1 MFYIIKILFLGYFS
15 FINFSFA
22 KGDLLDILSD
32 KKEFSTFYQLIKIAN
47 YEDLFNKK
55 TQFKKVVYIPKNEAF
70 LDLPSKVRKKL
81 KQEDV
86 AKKIVRTHLYSGEVK
101 EVFQNPKKKV
111 VILERIEL
119 NGEAVKI
126 FSNQDLFVKDMV
138 DKSAKIVSNEYSI
151 IPVECVMFLQP
162 SIEDLRLTNKQQQE
176 SLITSCCLLSD
187 QEIET
192 FISDKYL

>member
-15 FINFSFA
+15 FINFSYSEENLL
-22 KGDLLDILSD
+22 DLLRE

-47 YEDLFNKK
+47 YEDLFNEK
-55 TQFKKVVYIPKNEAF
+55 TQFKKVIYIPKNEAF
-70 LDLPSKVRKKL
+70 LSLPSKVRDKL

-86 AKKIVRTHLYSGEVK
+86 AKKIVRTHLYSGEIK
-101 EVFQNPKKKV
+101 EVFKNPNKRV
-111 VILERIEL
+111 VILERVEL

-138 DKSAKIVSNEYSI
+138 NKNTNIDFKEYSI

-187 QEIET
+187 QEIEV
-192 FISDKYL
+192 FISDRYL

>member
-1 MFYIIKILFLGYFS
+1 MFYIIRILFLGFFS
-15 FINFSFA
+15 FVNFSYA
-22 KGDLLDILSD
+22 KENLLDLLRE

-47 YEDLFNKK
+47 YEDLFNEK
-55 TQFKKVVYIPKNEAF
+55 TQFKKVIYIPKNEAF
-70 LDLPSKVRKKL
+70 LSLPSKVRDML

-101 EVFQNPKKKV
+101 EVFKNPDKRV
-111 VILERIEL
+111 VILERVEL

-126 FSNQDLFVKDMV
+126 FSNEDLFVKDIV
-138 DKSAKIVSNEYSI
+138 NKNTNIVSKEYSI

-162 SIEDLRLTNKQQQE
+162 SFEDFRLTTKQKQE

-187 QEIET
+187 QEIEI
-192 FISDKYL
+192 FISDRYL

>member
-15 FINFSFA
+15 FINFSIS
-22 KGDLLDILSD
+22 KENLLDLLKE

-47 YEDLFNKK
+47 YEDLFNEK
-55 TQFKKVVYIPKNEAF
+55 TQFKKVIYIPKNEAF
-70 LDLPSKVRKKL
+70 QSLPSKIRKKL
-81 KQEDV
+81 KQENV

-101 EVFQNPKKKV
+101 EVFKNPNKRV
-111 VILERIEL
+111 VILERVEL

-138 DKSAKIVSNEYSI
+138 NKSANIISKEYSI

-162 SIEDLRLTNKQQQE
+162 SIEDLRLTNKQKQE

-187 QEIET
+187 QEIEI
-192 FISDKYL
+192 FISDTYL